1 MKVNEVGSKNWVKAS
16 TLFRAKEVKQT
27 DLYIFL
33 INDVRILK
41 RINVVIQA
49 DIAIDFKANFWGVN
63 RENLII
69 KVLYNIE
76 IVEKNCP
83 ILYINK
89 DTKVVKNEE
98 NVLVVR
104 EILKVEENIPHLNAI
119 NFENLEN

>member
-1 MKVNEVGSKNWVKAS
+1 M
-16 TLFRAKEVKQT
+16 
-27 DLYIFL
+27 
-33 INDVRILK
+33 
-41 RINVVIQA
+41 
-49 DIAIDFKANFWGVN
+49 
-63 RENLII
+63 II